1 MSWFGEQLEE
11 RIDKDKKST
20 AEALTGMGDV
30 VNPKRKTYREIGT
43 DESRTLEA
51 ILEICRYYH
60 VEVPEKP
67 CEKKDIN
74 DQLDYILRPS
84 GTLRRRIKLE
94 DQWWKN
100 GICPILAVTK
110 EGEKVTALIPGK
122 VRGYTMK
129 DPDTGEQ
136 VRINAE
142 LAGQFE
148 EEAFCFYRPMPQRS
162 MNLKDLLQYMA
173 SALNVM
179 DLVLIVIASLAVM
192 LFGML
197 TPMVTEMIFTWIIP
211 SGQHLLVLSVTVL
224 LICAAFSSWL
234 LNAVKAT
241 LQNRLDTKLDVQMK
255 NGTMGRLLSLPSQF
269 FRQYNSGELAE
280 RTELLSLLSSLFSDI
295 IFGIGLTSF
304 FSLGYLV
311 QILIIAPPLAGAA
324 ALTVLVELVIMGICV
339 VWKTDYVRRSLLGQT
354 KVNGIVYA
362 LFSGIQKIK
371 LSGSENRAFTKWAKA
386 YTESS
391 KADFQ
396 RPLLLQAQDSI
407 LSVITLAGTAV
418 IYFIA
423 AQQVSTAQYVA
434 FSSAFGMVTASV
446 LSLSSLTDIF
456 VEISPI
462 LEMSKPI
469 LEAVPESTSEKKE
482 VDHLSGQI
490 ELNHVSFRYKED
502 GPWVIDDLN
511 LSVKPGQYI
520 AIVGA
525 TGCGKSTLMR
535 LMLGFETPAKG
546 AVYYDGQDLAEM
558 DLKSFRR
565 NIGTVMQDGKLF
577 AGDVFSNITISA
589 PWLNLDDAWEA
600 AEMAGMAED
609 IRNMPMEMH
618 TLISEGSGGISGGQK
633 QRLMIARAIAPK
645 PNILMFDE
653 ATSAL
658 DNITQKTVADSLETL
673 KCTRIVIAH
682 RLSTIRGCDRIIVL
696 NEGKIIEDGTYE
708 ELIAQNG
715 YFAEL
720 VERQRLD
727 ISA

>member
-1 MSWFGEQLEE
+1 MSWFGEQIEE
-11 RIDKDKKST
+11 RINKDKKQT

-30 VNPKRKTYREIGT
+30 VNPKKRVYREIKP
-43 DESRTLEA
+43 DESQTLEA
-51 ILEICRYYH
+51 ILEICRYFH
-60 VEVPEKP
+60 VQVPEKP

-74 DQLDYILRPS
+74 DQIDYIMRPS

-94 DQWWKN
+94 DQWWKK
-100 GICPILAVTK
+100 GICPLLAVMK
-110 EGEKVTALIPGK
+110 ENGRVVALIPGK
-122 VRGYTMK
+122 ISGYTMK
-129 DPDTGEQ
+129 NPGSDEKI
-136 VRINAE
+136 RITAE

-162 MNLKDLLQYMA
+162 MTLKDLVNYMI
-173 SALNVM
+173 SGLNVM
-179 DLVLIVIASLAVM
+179 DGILIVIASIAVM

-197 TPMVTEMIFTWIIP
+197 TPAVTEMIFDWIIP
-211 SGQHLLVLSVTVL
+211 SGQNLLVISVTVL
-224 LICAAFSSWL
+224 LICAALSSWL
-234 LNAVKAT
+234 LNAVKEA
-241 LQNRLDTKLDVQMK
+241 LQNRIDTKLEVQMQ

-269 FRQYNSGELAE
+269 FKQYNSGELAE
-280 RTELLSLLSSLFSDI
+280 RTYLLNTLSTLLSQV
-295 IFGIGLTSF
+295 IFGTGLTTF

-311 QILIIAPPLAGAA
+311 QILIIAPPLAGVAS
-324 ALTVLVELVIMGICV
+324 LTILAELVVMGICI
-339 VWKTDYVRRSLLGQT
+339 VWKTGYVSKSLLGKT

-371 LSGSENRAFTKWAKA
+371 LSGSENRAFAKWAKS
-386 YTESS
+386 YTEAS
-391 KADFQ
+391 KAEFQ
-396 RPLLLQAQDSI
+396 RPVLLMAQDSI
-407 LSVITLAGTAV
+407 ISVITLIGTAA

-423 AQQVSTAQYVA
+423 ASRISTAQYVA
-434 FSSAFGMVTASV
+434 FSSAFGMITTSV

-456 VEISPI
+456 VQLSPI
-462 LEMSKPI
+462 LEMAKPI
-469 LEAVPESTSEKKE
+469 LEAEPESTADKKT

-502 GPWVIDDLN
+502 GPWVIDDLS
-511 LSVKPGQYI
+511 LSIKPGQYV
-520 AIVGA
+520 AIVGT

-535 LMLGFETPAKG
+535 LMLGFETPERG

-565 NIGTVMQDGKLF
+565 NIGTVMQEGKLF

-589 PWLNLDDAWEA
+589 PWLTLKDAWEA
-600 AEMAGMAED
+600 AEMSGMAED
-609 IRNMPMEMH
+609 IRRMPMEMH
-618 TLISEGSGGISGGQK
+618 TIISEGSGGISGGQK

-645 PNILMFDE
+645 PKILMFDE

-658 DNITQKTVADSLETL
+658 DNITQKTVSDSLETL

-696 NEGKIIEDGTYE
+696 KDGKIAEDGTYE

-715 YFAEL
+715 FFAEL

-727 ISA
+727 VSA